1 MTYAVR
7 RDNTQIA
14 TAYTDNTGKLAY
26 TYSVAGSEYGT
37 SHNFKFMS
45 TGQPAPNTYVLTVTG
60 GTGSGTYAQGTVVTI
75 VAGTAPSGKTFDQWT
90 GDTSYAADI
99 HAASTTV
106 TMPAAAVH
114 LTAAYRDA
122 AATVATAY
130 TFTAPSPA
138 SGMVDAASG
147 NFTVTPNGK
156 YTGTVTITPSGGGL
170 STPVVLTFSNSAAA
184 QTFTITPAAAGTV
197 TLTPTNGGGLAD
209 PAPVTYTAYMPGTL
223 RNESRNYPNPVNFAK
238 TDKTTIAY
246 TVAEECS
253 VYICLYSFAG
263 DLVKVLVDERTTTP
277 GKYYVDWYGD
287 NGGGDKVASGV
298 YLYVAKIGN
307 DVIRK
312 KIVLVR

>member
-1 MTYAVR
+1 V
-7 RDNTQIA
+7 N
-14 TAYTDNTGKLAY
+14 
-26 TYSVAGSEYGT
+26 
-37 SHNFKFMS
+37 
-45 TGQPAPNTYVLTVTG
+45 
-60 GTGSGTYAQGTVVTI
+60 GTVVNSGATSDPITLSNSGSTTI
-75 VAGTAPSGKTFDQWT
+75 TVIVTAPDTVTVKTYT
-90 GDTSYAADI
+90 ITVTKG
-99 HAASTTV
+99 AAS
-106 TMPAAAVH
+106 
-114 LTAAYRDA
+114 
-122 AATVATAY
+122 TVATAY
-130 TFTAPSPA
+130 TLTAPSPA

-170 STPVVLTFSNSAAA
+170 STPITLNFSNSSTAK
-184 QTFTITPAAAGTV
+184 TFTITPAAAGAII
-197 TLTPTNGGGLAD
+197 LTPTNSGGLAD
-209 PAPVTYTAYMPGTL
+209 PSAVTYTAYVPGTL

-287 NGGGDKVASGV
+287 NGGGEKVASGV
-298 YLYVAKIGN
+298 YLYVAKIGK
-307 DVIRK
+307 DIIKK